1 MEDTSPIVTI
11 QPSEDKH
18 PCSSQKYGSVSHE
31 TAEGDIPSAD
41 AGIKSSK
48 RAYVAVAVLCYV
60 NLLNY
65 MDRYT
70 IAGDE
75 AWESWL
81 FLFLAS
87 PVAIGTPVKNIWY
100 VCVSGVLPSIQ
111 NYFRITDS
119 TSGLLQTVFICS
131 FMLLAPAFGYLGDR
145 YNRKVIMVAGMI
157 AWIVT
162 TLGSS
167 FITEEYFW
175 VLVLMR
181 ALVGTGEA
189 SYCTIAP
196 TIIGDLFIGSQRSIM
211 ISFFYIFIPVGSGLG
226 YILGS
231 KIASVTGDWH
241 WALRLNPI
249 LGVPGLLLLVF
260 LMPNPPRGAS
270 EMQGSVCIEHTSYL
284 EDVKYLLRNRSFVW
298 SSLGVTAMAFVTGA
312 LAFWTPTFLSRAR
325 VKQGIMPPCVKEPCD
340 PSDSLIFGVITVV
353 TGIMGVFV
361 GTAISRKL
369 RDRLPS
375 ADPII
380 CAVGMLS
387 SSPCLFL
394 AIVLAGTSIPVTYT
408 FIGIGEVLLSLNWA
422 IIADILLYVVI
433 PTRRATAEAL
443 QIMVCHLL
451 GDAGSPYLLGIVSTH
466 RCRPKNEA
474 TEITVNPGTQVH
486 ANHGASM
493 SLTDLRRREQVT
505 GHLS

>member
-1 MEDTSPIVTI
+1 MAGNASETK
-11 QPSEDKH
+11 PSEDKH

-70 IAGDE
+70 IA
-75 AWESWL
+75 
-81 FLFLAS
+81 
-87 PVAIGTPVKNIWY
+87 
-100 VCVSGVLPSIQ
+100 GVLPSIQ

-284 EDVKYLLRNRSFVW
+284 EDVKYLLRN
-298 SSLGVTAMAFVTGA
+298 
-312 LAFWTPTFLSRAR
+312 
-325 VKQGIMPPCVKEPCD
+325 
-340 PSDSLIFGVITVV
+340 LIFGVITVV

-451 GDAGSPYLLGIVSTH
+451 GDAGSPYLLGIISDVVS
-466 RCRPKNEA
+466 KLQA
-474 TEITVNPGTQVH
+474 TSLEWRFHSLEYSILICPFIGVLGGLFFLFTALYIKEDRRAAEVLAIGTAGRAGRRSESLGQFDAGGLDSVQL
-486 ANHGASM
+486 SLVEM
-493 SLTDLRRREQVT
+493 SQAE
-505 GHLS
+505 

>member
-70 IAGDE
+70 IA
-75 AWESWL
+75 
-81 FLFLAS
+81 
-87 PVAIGTPVKNIWY
+87 
-100 VCVSGVLPSIQ
+100 GVLPSIQ

-241 WALRLNPI
+241 WALRVRLFSLEVRI
-249 LGVPGLLLLVF
+249 YVCHD
-260 LMPNPPRGAS
+260 
-270 EMQGSVCIEHTSYL
+270 SVCMFGDGVFPSS
-284 EDVKYLLRNRSFVW
+284 RSFVW

-451 GDAGSPYLLGIVSTH
+451 GDAGSPYLLGIISDVVS
-466 RCRPKNEA
+466 KLQA
-474 TEITVNPGTQVH
+474 TSLEWRFHSLEYSILICPFIGVLGGLFFLFTALYIKEDRRAAEVLAIGTAGRAGRRSESLGQFDAGGLDSVQL
-486 ANHGASM
+486 SLVEM
-493 SLTDLRRREQVT
+493 SQAE
-505 GHLS
+505 

>member
-70 IAGDE
+70 IA
-75 AWESWL
+75 
-81 FLFLAS
+81 
-87 PVAIGTPVKNIWY
+87 
-100 VCVSGVLPSIQ
+100 GVLPSIQ

-451 GDAGSPYLLGIVSTH
+451 GDAGSPYLLGIISDVVS
-466 RCRPKNEA
+466 KLQA
-474 TEITVNPGTQVH
+474 TSLEWRFHSLEYSILICPFIGVLGGLFFLFTALYIKEDRRAAEVLAIGIPGETPTRTEGTAESV
-486 ANHGASM
+486 
-493 SLTDLRRREQVT
+493 
-505 GHLS
+505 

>member
-1 MEDTSPIVTI
+1 MEDTSPIVSVE
-11 QPSEDKH
+11 PGDDVSL
-18 PCSSQKYGSVSHE
+18 SSKPRSRQYGSVSRE
-31 TAEGDIPSAD
+31 PAGGAVSPAD
-41 AGIKSSK
+41 APVVSAK
-48 RAYVAVAVLCYV
+48 RAYVAVAVLCYI

-70 IAGDE
+70 IAG
-75 AWESWL
+75 
-81 FLFLAS
+81 
-87 PVAIGTPVKNIWY
+87 
-100 VCVSGVLPSIQ
+100 VLPSIQ
-111 NYFRITDS
+111 EFFSITDS

-131 FMLLAPAFGYLGDR
+131 FMLLAPVFGYLGDR
-145 YNRKVIMVAGMI
+145 YNRKAIMVAGMVV
-157 AWIVT
+157 WLVT
-162 TLGSS
+162 TLCSS
-167 FITEEYFW
+167 FVTKEYFW
-175 VLVLMR
+175 VLVLTR

-226 YILGS
+226 YILAAQ
-231 KIASVTGDWH
+231 IASATRDWR

-249 LGVPGLLLLVF
+249 LGVVGLVLLVIF
-260 LMPNPPRGAS
+260 TPNPPRGAA
-270 EMQGSVCIEHTSYL
+270 EAHGAACMEQTSYL

-325 VKQGIMPPCVKEPCD
+325 VKQGIMAPCVEEPCD
-340 PSDSLIFGVITVV
+340 PSDSFIFGAITVV
-353 TGIMGVFV
+353 TGIVGVFV
-361 GTAISRKL
+361 GTSISRRL
-369 RDRLPS
+369 RDRVPS

-394 AIVLAGTSIPVTYT
+394 AVVLAATSIPATYT

-451 GDAGSPYLLGIVSTH
+451 GDAGSPYLLGTISDTVSKLKPNSPEWRFYSLEYSVLICPFVGALGGLFFLLTALYIKED
-466 RCRPKNEA
+466 RKAAEMLTKACVPPETPTQ
-474 TEITVNPGTQVH
+474 TEG
-486 ANHGASM
+486 
-493 SLTDLRRREQVT
+493 VT
-505 GHLS
+505 ESV